1 MSSDNYPRPF
11 PMFFYPRPLRPT
23 AMVSMKSMSV
33 RTEHFI
39 LLVSVIAHNTGWG
52 HDLMKG
58 QNCMIFCYA
67 VIVMLL
73 KLLYV
78 EVTQII
84 DSDSKMWT
92 KMAEFIRKKSCENIF
107 FCWDLLDF
115 CVWRIY
121 RVNTSYLIKKGEK
134 LLQTFIAGG
143 METSSISF
151 TGRV

>member
-1 MSSDNYPRPF
+1 
-11 PMFFYPRPLRPT
+11 
-23 AMVSMKSMSV
+23 
-33 RTEHFI
+33 
-39 LLVSVIAHNTGWG
+39 
-52 HDLMKG
+52 MKG

-107 FCWDLLDF
+107 FC
-115 CVWRIY
+115 
-121 RVNTSYLIKKGEK
+121 
-134 LLQTFIAGG
+134 
-143 METSSISF
+143 
-151 TGRV
+151 